1 LALEGSLDVVG
12 SASRTVIER
21 GDALYVSAHEFPLTF
36 SGRGRA
42 VVATG

>member
-1 LALEGSLDVVG
+1 LALDGSLDVAG
-12 SASRTVIER
+12 TASRAVVER
-21 GDALYVSAHEFPLTF
+21 GDALYASADEFPLTF